1 MNVMFKFYHIPACH
15 LYLRCMQVHTDINKL
30 PQFKNAV
37 ITIGT
42 FDGVHKGHQQI
53 IEQLKKEAK
62 AIYGETVIITFHPH
76 PRSVVP
82 GRNSV
87 SILTTPEEKI
97 ELLEKMGIDHL
108 VIIPFDLN
116 FSQQS
121 ATTFIRDF
129 LVEKFHPH
137 TVIIGYDHRFGKG
150 REGDYQL
157 MEKMGMESGF
167 TVKEIPE
174 QVLNDVTVSSTK
186 IREALM
192 KDEITIANN
201 YLGHAYFFEGKVI
214 EGKKLGRALGF
225 PTANIEI
232 STAEKLIPGI
242 GIYAVE
248 AQLKDEPN
256 LLKGMMSIGFR
267 PTIGGT
273 PKTIEVN
280 IFNFDRD
287 IYGKKVRVF
296 VKYFLRDEIKFP
308 GLDALKVQMK
318 KDEEE
323 ALSLLGA

>member
-1 MNVMFKFYHIPACH
+1 M
-15 LYLRCMQVHTDINKL
+15 
-30 PQFKNAV
+30 
-37 ITIGT
+37 
-42 FDGVHKGHQQI
+42 
-53 IEQLKKEAK
+53 
-62 AIYGETVIITFHPH
+62 
-76 PRSVVP
+76 
-82 GRNSV
+82 
-87 SILTTPEEKI
+87 
-97 ELLEKMGIDHL
+97 
-108 VIIPFDLN
+108 
-116 FSQQS
+116 
-121 ATTFIRDF
+121 
-129 LVEKFHPH
+129 
-137 TVIIGYDHRFGKG
+137 
-150 REGDYQL
+150 
-157 MEKMGMESGF
+157 
-167 TVKEIPE
+167 
-174 QVLNDVTVSSTK
+174 
-186 IREALM
+186 
-192 KDEITIANN
+192 
-201 YLGHAYFFEGKVI
+201 
-214 EGKKLGRALGF
+214 GF

-308 GLDALKVQMK
+308 GLDALKMQMK